1 MNAFGPEEFAAA
13 SHVSRETLER
23 LKRFAQLLA
32 EWNSHHNL
40 VSEASLLEL
49 WDRHIWDSA
58 QLLPLIPDSARSLV
72 DLGSGAGFPAL
83 VLACLLREREGFRTV
98 LYESVAKK
106 CRFLE
111 AAAAVMDLKVEI
123 RPSRIEQAMPES
135 FDVVTARAC
144 APLEK
149 LLSYAEPFQVPET
162 INLFLKGQS
171 AEAELTV
178 AAEYWRMRVERRSS
192 QTAPSATIFIIREIR
207 HAGTERRRRAR

>member
-1 MNAFGPEEFAAA
+1 MRFGPEEFAAA
-13 SHVSRETLER
+13 SNVSRETLAR
-23 LKRFAQLLA
+23 LTRYAQTLA
-32 EWNSHHNL
+32 DWNSRQNL
-40 VSEASLLEL
+40 VSEASLEEL
-49 WDRHIWDSA
+49 WHRHIWDSA
-58 QLLPLIPDSARSLV
+58 QLFPLIPAAAKSLV

-111 AAAAVMDLKVEI
+111 AAAAAMGLEIEI
-123 RPSRIEQAMPES
+123 RPRRIEEAAPES

-149 LLSYAEPFQVPET
+149 LLSYAERFQGPKTV
-162 INLFLKGQS
+162 NLFLKGQS
-171 AEAELTV
+171 AEAELTA
-178 AAEYWRMRVERRSS
+178 AAEYWRMRIERRSS
-192 QTAPSATIFIIREIR
+192 RTAPSATILIIREIC

>member
-1 MNAFGPEEFAAA
+1 MVFGSEEFLAA
-13 SHVSRETLER
+13 SNVSRETLARLER
-23 LKRFAQLLA
+23 YAQTLA
-32 EWNSHHNL
+32 AWNSRQNL
-40 VSEASLLEL
+40 VSAASLEAL
-49 WDRHIWDSA
+49 WHRHIWDSA
-58 QLLPLIPDSARSLV
+58 QLQPLIPPAAQSLV
-72 DLGSGAGFPAL
+72 DLGAGAGFPAL

-111 AAAAVMDLKVEI
+111 AAAAAMDLEVEI
-123 RPSRIEQAMPES
+123 RPCRIEEAAPEP

-149 LLSYAEPFQVPET
+149 LLSYAERFQAPET
-162 INLFLKGQS
+162 VNLFLKGQS

-178 AAEYWRMRVERRSS
+178 AAEYWRMHLERRSS

-207 HAGTERRRRAR
+207 HAGSERRRRGR